1 MILISLSILVC
12 RKYYKS
18 KCFSVGCRGL
28 EKCVSEKLVC
38 NSSIF
43 DGYNEFETIEL
54 LTNTF
59 EHVKNDLVVDT
70 LFFSFVI
77 YTIDLKRMFVPA
89 LESWSDI

>member
-1 MILISLSILVC
+1 M
-12 RKYYKS
+12 R
-18 KCFSVGCRGL
+18 
-28 EKCVSEKLVC
+28 
-38 NSSIF
+38 NPSIF
-43 DGYNEFETIEL
+43 DGYNEFETIDL